1 MLLIAITLVV
11 ALACGAAAAGVARRH
26 PTLDPATPR
35 AAAVP
40 ARAVERELERDGR
53 IARLLRERL
62 DPRQATSLLLTV
74 AVAVIVVLGILVY
87 QVRSGSGIVAID
99 HTIEH
104 WADAH
109 ATPTSHDVLSLITD
123 LGATLVVVVVGLVV
137 AVVEQR
143 RLESRNLFLYLA
155 LVIGGQWVIAQLVK
169 LGVGRTRP
177 VLGIAAG
184 LDGSFPSGHSASSSA
199 TYAAVAVVV
208 GMARSRRVQVA
219 LTGAAVAIARAVASS
234 RVLLGLHWF
243 SDVLGGLALGWAWF
257 AIVTLAFG
265 GRLLRFG
272 APVELAER
280 HEALRESTE
289 EPERPTTRA
298 AGSPMMSVGD
308 QRAAARPSAAPPATQ
323 DPRLRYRPPYPRRLR

>member
-1 MLLIAITLVV
+1 M
-11 ALACGAAAAGVARRH
+11 
-26 PTLDPATPR
+26 
-35 AAAVP
+35 
-40 ARAVERELERDGR
+40 
-53 IARLLRERL
+53 
-62 DPRQATSLLLTV
+62 
-74 AVAVIVVLGILVY
+74 
-87 QVRSGSGIVAID
+87 
-99 HTIEH
+99 
-104 WADAH
+104 
-109 ATPTSHDVLSLITD
+109 
-123 LGATLVVVVVGLVV
+123 
-137 AVVEQR
+137 EQR

-219 LTGAAVAIARAVASS
+219 LTGAAVAIACAVASS

-298 AGSPMMSVGD
+298 AGSPTMSAEG
-308 QRAAARPSAAPPATQ
+308 Q
-323 DPRLRYRPPYPRRLR
+323 YPRRLG